1 MGHLCGLYKR
11 GGSIGVVFFV
21 VGPHFRGQLQPMIK
35 YILIALV
42 LALVGSGIWFWSKTD
57 PQKLDFAD
65 RIAPGASEHNQAPL
79 TRIAYGDDAR
89 QKLDIYLPKQ
99 NAAGGSAV
107 LIFFH
112 GGSWRDGEREGY
124 GFLGRAFAARGFV
137 TVIADYRKA
146 PRVRFPA
153 FVEDTAAA
161 IAWVH
166 ANIAKHD
173 GDADR
178 IFVMGHSAGAHIAM
192 MTALDP
198 QWLAAQNLTPDV
210 IKGVIGLAGPYD
222 FLPLTS
228 DSSKIALGQWPDL
241 TETQP
246 ITFARGDAPP
256 LLLLTGDKDTV
267 VKPRNSK
274 ILSEKIQALGGQQ
287 QLRIYP
293 GVGHADI
300 IMAVARPFRQ
310 KAPVVAD
317 VVNFI
322 NAH

>member
-1 MGHLCGLYKR
+1 
-11 GGSIGVVFFV
+11 
-21 VGPHFRGQLQPMIK
+21 MIK
-35 YILIALV
+35 YIVFVLV
-42 LALVGSGIWFWSKTD
+42 LALVASGIWFWSKTD

-65 RIAPGASEHNQAPL
+65 RIAPGPVEYRQAPL
-79 TRIAYGDDAR
+79 TSIAYGDDAR

-99 NAAGGSAV
+99 NAAGASAV

-112 GGSWRDGEREGY
+112 GGSWHDGEREGY

-137 TVIADYRKA
+137 TVIADYRMA
-146 PRVRFPA
+146 PSVRFPA
-153 FVEDTAAA
+153 FVQDTASA

-166 ANIAKHD
+166 ANIAKHN

-198 QWLAAQNLTPDV
+198 QWLAANNLAPNV

-222 FLPLTS
+222 FLPLTT

-246 ITFARGDAPP
+246 ITFARADAPP

-274 ILSEKIQALGGQQ
+274 ILSEAIQALGGQQ

-293 GVGHADI
+293 DVDHADI

-310 KAPVVAD
+310 KAPVVSD

-322 NAH
+322 KAQSPG

>member
-1 MGHLCGLYKR
+1 MAGPT
-11 GGSIGVVFFV
+11 GSPFLI
-21 VGPHFRGQLQPMIK
+21 VGWRFHWHISSMIK
-35 YILIALV
+35 YIVFVIV

-65 RIAPGASEHNQAPL
+65 RMAPGPVEYRQAPV
-79 TRIAYGDDAR
+79 TSIAYGDDAR

-99 NAAGGSAV
+99 NADGGSTV

-112 GGSWRDGEREGY
+112 GGSWHDGEREGY

-146 PRVRFPA
+146 PSVRFPA
-153 FVEDTAAA
+153 FVQDTASA

-166 ANIAKHD
+166 ANISKYD

-178 IFVMGHSAGAHIAM
+178 IFIMGHSAGAHIAM

-198 QWLAAQNLTPDV
+198 QWLAANKLTPNV

-241 TETQP
+241 PETQP
-246 ITFARGDAPP
+246 ITYARGDAPP

-293 GVGHADI
+293 DVDHADI

-310 KAPVVAD
+310 KAPIVTD

-322 NAH
+322 KSHNPD

>member
-1 MGHLCGLYKR
+1 
-11 GGSIGVVFFV
+11 
-21 VGPHFRGQLQPMIK
+21 MIK
-35 YILIALV
+35 YIVFVLV
-42 LALVGSGIWFWSKTD
+42 LALVASGIWFWSKTD

-65 RIAPGASEHNQAPL
+65 RVTPGLVEYRQAPL
-79 TRIAYGDDAR
+79 TSIAYGDGAR

-99 NAAGGSAV
+99 NADGGSTV

-112 GGSWRDGEREGY
+112 GGSWHDGEREGY

-146 PRVRFPA
+146 PSVRFPA
-153 FVEDTAAA
+153 FVQDTASA

-166 ANIAKHD
+166 ANIVKYD

-192 MTALDP
+192 ITALDP
-198 QWLAAQNLTPDV
+198 QWLAANNLAPDV

-222 FLPLTS
+222 FLPLTT
-228 DSSKIALGQWPDL
+228 DSSKFALGQWPDL
-241 TETQP
+241 KETQP
-246 ITFARGDAPP
+246 ITYARGDAPP

-274 ILSEKIQALGGQQ
+274 ILSEAIQALGGQQ

-293 GVGHADI
+293 DVDHADI

-310 KAPVVAD
+310 KAPVVSD

-322 NAH
+322 KAHSPS

>member
-1 MGHLCGLYKR
+1 
-11 GGSIGVVFFV
+11 
-21 VGPHFRGQLQPMIK
+21 MIK
-35 YILIALV
+35 YNFIALL
-42 LALVGSGIWFWSKTD
+42 LALVGSGLWFWSKTD

-65 RIAPGASEHNQAPL
+65 RMAPGPAEYHKAPL
-79 TRIAYGDDAR
+79 TNVAYGDDAR
-89 QKLDIYLPKQ
+89 QKLDIYLPKP
-99 NAAGGSAV
+99 NAVGGSAV

-166 ANIAKHD
+166 ANIAKHN
-173 GDADR
+173 GDAER

-198 QWLAAQNLTPDV
+198 QWLAAKNLTPDV

-222 FLPLTS
+222 FLPLTTK
-228 DSSKIALGQWPDL
+228 SSQIALGQWPDL

-246 ITFARGDAPP
+246 ITFARADAPP

-274 ILSEKIQALGGQQ
+274 ILSAKIQALGGQQ
-287 QLRIYP
+287 QLQIYP
-293 GVGHADI
+293 DVDHADI

-322 NAH
+322 NAR

>member
-1 MGHLCGLYKR
+1 
-11 GGSIGVVFFV
+11 
-21 VGPHFRGQLQPMIK
+21 MIK
-35 YILIALV
+35 YIVFVLV
-42 LALVGSGIWFWSKTD
+42 LALVASGIWFWSKTD

-65 RIAPGASEHNQAPL
+65 RVAPGLVEYRQAPL
-79 TRIAYGDDAR
+79 TSIAYGDGAR

-99 NAAGGSAV
+99 NADSGSAV

-146 PRVRFPA
+146 PSVRFPA
-153 FVEDTAAA
+153 FVQDTASA

-166 ANIAKHD
+166 ANIVKYD

-198 QWLAAQNLTPDV
+198 QWLAANNLAPDV

-222 FLPLTS
+222 FLPLTT
-228 DSSKIALGQWPDL
+228 DSSKFALGQWPDL
-241 TETQP
+241 KETQP
-246 ITFARGDAPP
+246 ITYARGDAPP

-274 ILSEKIQALGGQQ
+274 ILSEAIQALGGQQ

-293 GVGHADI
+293 DVDHADI

-310 KAPVVAD
+310 KAPVVSD

-322 NAH
+322 KAHSPG

>member
-1 MGHLCGLYKR
+1 MAGPT
-11 GGSIGVVFFV
+11 GSPFLI
-21 VGPHFRGQLQPMIK
+21 VGWRFHWHISSMIK
-35 YILIALV
+35 YIVFVIV

-65 RIAPGASEHNQAPL
+65 RMAPGPVEYRQAPV
-79 TRIAYGDDAR
+79 TSIAYGDDAR

-99 NAAGGSAV
+99 NADGGSTV

-112 GGSWRDGEREGY
+112 GGSWHDGEREGY

-146 PRVRFPA
+146 PSVRFPA
-153 FVEDTAAA
+153 FVQDTASA

-166 ANIAKHD
+166 ANISKYD

-178 IFVMGHSAGAHIAM
+178 IFIMGHSAGAHIAM

-198 QWLAAQNLTPDV
+198 QWLAANKLTPNV

-228 DSSKIALGQWPDL
+228 DSSKIALGQWPNL

-246 ITFARGDAPP
+246 ITYARGDAPP

-293 GVGHADI
+293 DVDHADI

-310 KAPVVAD
+310 KAPIVTD

-322 NAH
+322 KSHNPN

>member
-1 MGHLCGLYKR
+1 VTG
-11 GGSIGVVFFV
+11 
-21 VGPHFRGQLQPMIK
+21 
-35 YILIALV
+35 
-42 LALVGSGIWFWSKTD
+42 
-57 PQKLDFAD
+57 
-65 RIAPGASEHNQAPL
+65 
-79 TRIAYGDDAR
+79 IAYGVDAR
-89 QKLDIYLPKQ
+89 QKLDIYAPTKKAKSPLP
-99 NAAGGSAV
+99 V

-112 GGSWRDGEREGY
+112 GGAWRDGEREGY
-124 GFLGRAFAARGFV
+124 GFLGRAFASRGFV
-137 TVIADYRKA
+137 TVIADYRKS
-146 PRVRFPA
+146 PKVRFPA
-153 FVEDTAAA
+153 FVQDTAAA
-161 IAWVH
+161 IAWVN
-166 ANIAKHD
+166 ANIVEHD
-173 GDADR
+173 GDPER
-178 IFVMGHSAGAHIAM
+178 IFLMGHSAGAHIAM

-198 QWLAAQNLTPDV
+198 QWLAAKNLTPDV

-222 FLPLTS
+222 FLPLTT

-246 ITFARGDAPP
+246 ITFARADAPP

-274 ILSEKIQALGGQQ
+274 ILSEKIQKLGGQQ

-293 GVGHADI
+293 DVGHADI

-310 KAPVVAD
+310 KAPIVAD

>member
-1 MGHLCGLYKR
+1 
-11 GGSIGVVFFV
+11 
-21 VGPHFRGQLQPMIK
+21 MIK
-35 YILIALV
+35 YIVFVLV
-42 LALVGSGIWFWSKTD
+42 LALVASGIWFWSKTD
-57 PQKLDFAD
+57 PQKLDLAD
-65 RIAPGASEHNQAPL
+65 RVAPGLVEYRQAPL
-79 TRIAYGDDAR
+79 TSIAYGDGAR

-99 NAAGGSAV
+99 NADSGSAV

-112 GGSWRDGEREGY
+112 GGSWHDGEREGY

-146 PRVRFPA
+146 PSVRFPA
-153 FVEDTAAA
+153 FVQDTASA

-166 ANIAKHD
+166 ANIVKYD

-198 QWLAAQNLTPDV
+198 QWLAANNLAPDV

-222 FLPLTS
+222 FLPLTT
-228 DSSKIALGQWPDL
+228 DSSKFALGQWPDL
-241 TETQP
+241 KETQP
-246 ITFARGDAPP
+246 ITYARGDAPP

-274 ILSEKIQALGGQQ
+274 ILSEAIQALGGQQ

-293 GVGHADI
+293 DVDHADI

-310 KAPVVAD
+310 KAPVVSD

-322 NAH
+322 KAHSPG

>member
-1 MGHLCGLYKR
+1 M
-11 GGSIGVVFFV
+11 
-21 VGPHFRGQLQPMIK
+21 
-35 YILIALV
+35 
-42 LALVGSGIWFWSKTD
+42 
-57 PQKLDFAD
+57 
-65 RIAPGASEHNQAPL
+65 
-79 TRIAYGDDAR
+79 
-89 QKLDIYLPKQ
+89 
-99 NAAGGSAV
+99 

-112 GGSWRDGEREGY
+112 GGSWHDGEREGY

-146 PRVRFPA
+146 PSVRFPA
-153 FVEDTAAA
+153 FVQDTAAA

-166 ANIAKHD
+166 ANISKYD

-178 IFVMGHSAGAHIAM
+178 IFIMGHSAGAHIAM
-192 MTALDP
+192 MTALDK
-198 QWLAAQNLTPDV
+198 QWLAANKLTPNV

-246 ITFARGDAPP
+246 ITYARGDAPP

-293 GVGHADI
+293 DVDHADI

-310 KAPVVAD
+310 KAPIVTD

-322 NAH
+322 KSHNPD

>member
-1 MGHLCGLYKR
+1 
-11 GGSIGVVFFV
+11 
-21 VGPHFRGQLQPMIK
+21 MIK
-35 YILIALV
+35 FILSALL
-42 LALVGSGIWFWSKTD
+42 LALIVSGLWLWNKTD

-65 RIAPGASEHNQAPL
+65 RMAPGAAEFTEPPM
-79 TRIAYGDDAR
+79 TGIAYGVDAR
-89 QKLDIYLPKQ
+89 QKLDIYAPTPKAKSPLP
-99 NAAGGSAV
+99 V

-124 GFLGRAFAARGFV
+124 GFLGRAFASRGFV
-137 TVIADYRKA
+137 TVIADYRKS
-146 PRVRFPA
+146 PKVRFPA
-153 FVEDTAAA
+153 FVQDTAAA
-161 IAWVH
+161 IAWVN

-173 GDADR
+173 GDANR
-178 IFVMGHSAGAHIAM
+178 IFLMGHSAGAHIAM
-192 MTALDP
+192 MAALDP
-198 QWLAAQNLTPDV
+198 QWLAANDLKTDV

-228 DSSKIALGQWPDL
+228 DSSQIALGQWPDL

-246 ITFARGDAPP
+246 ITYARADAPP

-274 ILSEKIQALGGQQ
+274 ALSDKIQALGGQQ
-287 QLRIYP
+287 QLKIYP
-293 GVGHADI
+293 DVGHADI
-300 IMAVARPFRQ
+300 IMAVARPFRT

-322 NAH
+322 QVHGQP

>member
-11 GGSIGVVFFV
+11 GGSIGVAFFV
-21 VGPHFRGQLQPMIK
+21 VGPHFHGQLQSMIK

-124 GFLGRAFAARGFV
+124 GFLGRAFAERGFV
-137 TVIADYRKA
+137 AVIADYRKA

-228 DSSKIALGQWPDL
+228 DSSKIALGQWPEL

-246 ITFARGDAPP
+246 FTFARGDAPP

>member
-1 MGHLCGLYKR
+1 VEYR
-11 GGSIGVVFFV
+11 
-21 VGPHFRGQLQPMIK
+21 
-35 YILIALV
+35 
-42 LALVGSGIWFWSKTD
+42 
-57 PQKLDFAD
+57 
-65 RIAPGASEHNQAPL
+65 QAPL
-79 TRIAYGDDAR
+79 TSIAYGDGAR

-99 NAAGGSAV
+99 NADSGSAV

-112 GGSWRDGEREGY
+112 GGSWHDGEREGY

-146 PRVRFPA
+146 PSVRFPA
-153 FVEDTAAA
+153 FVQDTASA

-166 ANIAKHD
+166 ANIVKYD

-198 QWLAAQNLTPDV
+198 QWLAANNLAPDV

-222 FLPLTS
+222 FLPLTT
-228 DSSKIALGQWPDL
+228 DSSKFALGQWPDL
-241 TETQP
+241 KETQP
-246 ITFARGDAPP
+246 ITYARGDAPP

-274 ILSEKIQALGGQQ
+274 ILSEAIQALGGQQ

-293 GVGHADI
+293 DVDHADI

-310 KAPVVAD
+310 KAPVVSD

-322 NAH
+322 KAHSPG

>member
-1 MGHLCGLYKR
+1 
-11 GGSIGVVFFV
+11 
-21 VGPHFRGQLQPMIK
+21 MIK
-35 YILIALV
+35 YIFIALL
-42 LALVGSGIWFWSKTD
+42 LALVGSGLWFWSKTD

-65 RIAPGASEHNQAPL
+65 RMAPGPAEYHKAPL
-79 TRIAYGDDAR
+79 TNVAYGDDAR
-89 QKLDIYLPKQ
+89 QKLDIYLPKP
-99 NAAGGSAV
+99 NAVGGSAV

-161 IAWVH
+161 IAWAH
-166 ANIAKHD
+166 ANIAKHN
-173 GDADR
+173 GDAER

-198 QWLAAQNLTPDV
+198 QWLAAKNLTPDV

-222 FLPLTS
+222 FLPLTTE
-228 DSSKIALGQWPDL
+228 SSQIALGQWPDL

-246 ITFARGDAPP
+246 ITFARADAPP

-274 ILSEKIQALGGQQ
+274 ILSAKIQALGGQQ
-287 QLRIYP
+287 QLQIYP
-293 GVGHADI
+293 DVDHADI

-322 NAH
+322 HAR

>member
-1 MGHLCGLYKR
+1 VGHLYGLHKK
-11 GGSIGVVFFV
+11 GGTVGVAFFV
-21 VGPHFRGQLQPMIK
+21 VDQHFDWHMVPMIK
-35 YILIALV
+35 YILSALLLV
-42 LALVGSGIWFWSKTD
+42 LICSGFWFWNKTD

-65 RIAPGASEHNQAPL
+65 RMAPGAAEYTEPPV
-79 TRIAYGDDAR
+79 TGIAYGVDVR
-89 QKLDIYLPKQ
+89 QRLVIYAPTKKAKSPLQ
-99 NAAGGSAV
+99 V

-173 GDADR
+173 GDAER

-198 QWLAAQNLTPDV
+198 QWLAAQNLKPDV

-222 FLPLTS
+222 FLPLTT
-228 DSSKIALGQWPDL
+228 DSSKIAMGQWPDL

-246 ITFARGDAPP
+246 ITYVRGDAPP

-274 ILSEKIQALGGQQ
+274 ILSEKIQKLGGQQ

-293 GVGHADI
+293 DVGHADI

-317 VVNFI
+317 VVDVI

>member
-1 MGHLCGLYKR
+1 
-11 GGSIGVVFFV
+11 
-21 VGPHFRGQLQPMIK
+21 MIK
-35 YILIALV
+35 YIVFVFVLV
-42 LALVGSGIWFWSKTD
+42 LVGSGIWFWSKTD

-65 RIAPGASEHNQAPL
+65 RMAPGPVEYRQAPL
-79 TRIAYGDDAR
+79 TSIAYGDDAR

-99 NAAGGSAV
+99 NADGGSTV

-112 GGSWRDGEREGY
+112 GGSWHDGKREGY

-146 PRVRFPA
+146 PSVRFPA
-153 FVEDTAAA
+153 FVQDTASA

-166 ANIAKHD
+166 ANIAKYD

-178 IFVMGHSAGAHIAM
+178 IFIMGHSAGAHIAM

-198 QWLAAQNLTPDV
+198 QWLAANKLTPNV

-228 DSSKIALGQWPDL
+228 DSSKIALGQWSNL

-246 ITFARGDAPP
+246 ITYARGDAPP

-293 GVGHADI
+293 DVDHADI

-310 KAPVVAD
+310 KAPIVTD

-322 NAH
+322 KSHNPD

>member
-1 MGHLCGLYKR
+1 
-11 GGSIGVVFFV
+11 
-21 VGPHFRGQLQPMIK
+21 MIK
-35 YILIALV
+35 YIVFVLV
-42 LALVGSGIWFWSKTD
+42 LALVASGIWFWSKTD

-65 RIAPGASEHNQAPL
+65 RVAPGLVEYRQAPL
-79 TRIAYGDDAR
+79 TSIAYGDGAR

-99 NAAGGSAV
+99 NADSGSAV

-112 GGSWRDGEREGY
+112 GGSWHDGEREGY

-146 PRVRFPA
+146 PSVRFPA
-153 FVEDTAAA
+153 FVQDTASA

-166 ANIAKHD
+166 ANIVKYD

-198 QWLAAQNLTPDV
+198 QWLAANNLAPDV

-222 FLPLTS
+222 FLPLTT
-228 DSSKIALGQWPDL
+228 DSSKFALGQWPDL
-241 TETQP
+241 KETQP
-246 ITFARGDAPP
+246 ITYARGDAPP

-274 ILSEKIQALGGQQ
+274 ILSEAIQALGGQQ

-293 GVGHADI
+293 DVDHADI

-310 KAPVVAD
+310 KAPVVSD

-322 NAH
+322 KAHSPG